1 MQLSN
6 RATLRLLNFTIF
18 GLAMWFFGNLY
29 EEVILMPNWLVAP
42 LPVLKTYQQYYSVV
56 IQYHYYVPVT
66 QLAVVALI
74 TLYFTDNPARHSSR
88 RQLGRGSLWGLIGIT
103 LTAYVVLTINLKL
116 FIGDLQLSETAAHQM
131 GLTWMVLNGLRLA
144 CVGFA
149 WGATVNV
156 RDRILSM
163 MVTQ

>member
-1 MQLSN
+1 MQLST

-66 QLAVVALI
+66 QLAVMALI
-74 TLYFTDNPARHSSR
+74 ALYFTDNPARHSAR
-88 RQLGRGSLWGLIGIT
+88 RQLGRGSLWGLSGIA

-116 FIGDLQLSETAAHQM
+116 FIGDLQLSETMAHQM
-131 GLTWMVLNGLRLA
+131 GLIWMVLNGVRLI

-149 WGATVNV
+149 WGAAVST
-156 RDRILSM
+156 RDQMLASM
-163 MVTQ
+163 ISH